1 MLNIS
6 SKLSGRMLDAPTQ
19 GRSLVL
25 NVLQCSVLSFS
36 SGTKLMK
43 AIAHWILLDAR
54 HHVSTGSHRELKM
67 R

>member
-6 SKLSGRMLDAPTQ
+6 SKLSGRMLDTPTQ
-19 GRSLVL
+19 GCSLVL
-25 NVLQCSVLSFS
+25 NILQCSVLSFS
-36 SGTKLMK
+36 SGKNLMK

-54 HHVSTGSHRELKM
+54 HQVSTGSHRELKK